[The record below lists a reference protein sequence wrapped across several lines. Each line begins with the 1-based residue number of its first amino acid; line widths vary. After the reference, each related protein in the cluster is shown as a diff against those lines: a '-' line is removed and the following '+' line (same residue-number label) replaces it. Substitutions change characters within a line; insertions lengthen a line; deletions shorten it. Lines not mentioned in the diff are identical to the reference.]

1 MDHSA
6 VLAIRIKRRILQ
18 GSKAKSMANAP
29 VDLLA
34 LNRQILLN
42 PSAAGGNELV
52 ALLELEQPG
61 LEFLCPLAR
70 AIYWVETNRQGR
82 IDANEILGSLWVVD
96 ESEARG
102 TGEYGEYADVT
113 EMVHHSM
120 PVRCGATEVKLGFE
134 SSSKMVYHGEF
145 WPKWVRCACVTDLS
159 SDSSFD
165 HYCLIEEW
173 FAKFDEKTSDARE
186 QRSPQGYPTDS
197 GEFIGTCRYT
207 LTSINGIAV
216 EGPTFSDTYH
226 EQEWEGLHENYPQHW
241 DDDGDEEDSSFCW
254 LHYLSREQAEQIGI
268 ASKGEEALGPDEDY
282 PEWVS
287 KKLITQGE
295 GLWIDSDQIQSSYS
309 EGIVIVE
316 PSMQAWLA
324 VGCGP
329 EWDPNNHPDDQV
341 NPEDGEWEQYPGDAG
356 PLLRIEISRDEEV
369 LPPELA
375 ALLPYIEK
383 LHSLST

>member
-1 MDHSA
+1 
-6 VLAIRIKRRILQ
+6 
-18 GSKAKSMANAP
+18 MANAP

-70 AIYWVETNRQGR
+70 AIYWVETNRLDRFDSKKILGTVWLIDDNETYDVIHEEIVNHSILIQLEAHRFSLKFRSTTTMYRSQSESDSDPIWPEYIRVANALDWCIANSDHLATTLQKLFTPLDLKAQGSR
-82 IDANEILGSLWVVD
+82 QMKIPVGGKRTEKGDFIAECYYSFAGINEIS
-96 ESEARG
+96 
-102 TGEYGEYADVT
+102 
-113 EMVHHSM
+113 
-120 PVRCGATEVKLGFE
+120 
-134 SSSKMVYHGEF
+134 
-145 WPKWVRCACVTDLS
+145 
-159 SDSSFD
+159 
-165 HYCLIEEW
+165 
-173 FAKFDEKTSDARE
+173 
-186 QRSPQGYPTDS
+186 
-197 GEFIGTCRYT
+197 
-207 LTSINGIAV
+207 V
-216 EGPTFSDTYH
+216 EGPTYVDTFADPDSWSGLSD
-226 EQEWEGLHENYPQHW
+226 QCF
-241 DDDGDEEDSSFCW
+241 EEDRHAFCW

-268 ASKGEEALGPDEDY
+268 AAKGEEALGPDEDY

-287 KKLITQGE
+287 KTLITQGE

-309 EGIVIVE
+309 EGTVIVE
-316 PSMQAWLA
+316 PSTEAWLA

-341 NPEDGEWEQYPGDAG
+341 NPEDGEWEQYPSDAG

-369 LPPELA
+369 LPPELE